1 MKIIASTSPSLYQA
15 VNITA
20 SPITYKFTYIFQ
32 NRFFRRTLRWLQISI
47 ILRPNLRYVERSQ
60 SMNQIAA
67 APINPYIALMRLDKP
82 IGILLLLWP
91 TYWAIWL
98 AAEQLPDWSIVVIFT
113 LGVILMR
120 SAGCVIND
128 YADRNLDAHVKR
140 TKDRPL
146 ATGAVSAKQ
155 ALTLFTGLIFLA
167 AVLVLFTN
175 TKTILMAFV
184 ALGLATLYPFMKRYT
199 HFPQI
204 ILGAA
209 FSWSI
214 PMAFTASDAPLSSIT
229 WLLYGANLCWTVAYD
244 TFYAMVDR
252 DDDVQV
258 GIKSTAVFFGRYDLL
273 AITLLHIATLIM
285 IGLVLVQ
292 LQLSLGSV
300 LAFFAACLFSIY
312 LIWCARD
319 RQREHCFKAFRQ
331 SHWIGI
337 LILAS
342 LVLSAG

>member
-1 MKIIASTSPSLYQA
+1 M
-15 VNITA
+15 
-20 SPITYKFTYIFQ
+20 
-32 NRFFRRTLRWLQISI
+32 NRQLQGFI
-47 ILRPNLRYVERSQ
+47 Q
-60 SMNQIAA
+60 
-67 APINPYIALMRLDKP
+67 LMRLDKP
-82 IGILLLLWP
+82 VGIYLLLWP
-91 TYWAIWL
+91 TLWAL
-98 AAEQLPDWSIVVIFT
+98 SFAAGGIPDIKILIVFV
-113 LGVILMR
+113 LGVVLTR

-128 YADRNLDAHVKR
+128 YADRHLDGAVKR
-140 TKDRPL
+140 TANRPL
-146 ATGAVSAKQ
+146 VTKQVTPGQ
-155 ALTLFTGLIFLA
+155 ALGLFTGLMLCAFLLVMQLNYLTVLMSVVALFLA
-167 AVLVLFTN
+167 A
-175 TKTILMAFV
+175 
-184 ALGLATLYPFMKRYT
+184 LYPFMKRYT

-214 PMAFTASDAPLSSIT
+214 PMAFTASDAPLSNIT

-319 RQREHCFKAFRQ
+319 RQRDHCFKAFRQ

-337 LILAS
+337 LISAS
-342 LVLSAG
+342 LMLSAG